1 MQDKDSEVL
10 NYQRKRR
17 KRITKIRYS
26 IILIV
31 AGWIVLSMILVVVLF
46 VKMTSLEHKLD
57 QLVTSSSE
65 QNTDQIN
72 AGAAADLN
80 GGVIAEETETTEEM
94 QTEMTW
100 DKVTPPASG
109 ISDEDNLASEGD
121 LHKVYLTFDN
131 VPSEHTSEIL
141 DVLQAYGVKATF
153 FVNGNQDEE
162 MLSVYQRI
170 VDEGHTLGM
179 NSYSNQYSVIY
190 QSEDAF
196 EQDYMTLKNFLK
208 QTTGVDSLYY
218 RFPGGSS
225 NLISNVRW
233 ITLFIILIHRELFIM
248 TGMYRQEMAA
258 STAYTSEEIVEN
270 VTDDVVKYKT
280 SVVLLHDGTDKSAT
294 VEALGPLIEALEG
307 MGAQILP
314 IDEDTQVIQY
324 VKADTVE

>member
-1 MQDKDSEVL
+1 MQDKDSEML
-10 NYQRKRR
+10 NHQRKRR
-17 KRITKIRYS
+17 KRIAKIRNG
-26 IILIV
+26 IILII
-31 AGWIVLSMILVVVLF
+31 AGWIVLSMILIVALF
-46 VKMTSLEHKLD
+46 FKMVSLEHKID
-57 QLVTSSSE
+57 RLVTSSSE
-65 QNTDQIN
+65 QNTDQVN
-72 AGAAADLN
+72 AGAAAKLS
-80 GGVIAEETETTEEM
+80 GGVIAEETEDTEIM

-100 DKVTPPASG
+100 DKVTPPATG
-109 ISDEDNLASEGD
+109 ISDEDNMASDGD

-141 DVLQAYGVKATF
+141 DVLEEYGVKATF
-153 FVNGNQDEE
+153 FVNGSQDEE
-162 MLSVYQRI
+162 MIPVYKRI

-190 QSEDAF
+190 QSEEAF

-208 QTTGVDSLYY
+208 QTTGVDSFYY

-225 NLISNVRW
+225 NLISNVPMDY
-233 ITLFIILIHRELFIM
+233 FIHYLNTQGIVYYDWNVSA
-248 TGMYRQEMAA
+248 GDGA
-258 STAYTSEEIVEN
+258 STVYTSEEIVEN

-280 SVVLLHDGTDKSAT
+280 SVVLLHDGKDKSAT
-294 VEALGPLIEALEG
+294 VEALEPLIETLEG

>member
-1 MQDKDSEVL
+1 MLDKASEVL

-121 LHKVYLTFDN
+121 IHKVYLTFDN

-225 NLISNVRW
+225 NEISNVNMAEFVRVLNEKG
-233 ITLFIILIHRELFIM
+233 ITYFDWNVSAGD
-248 TGMYRQEMAA
+248 T
-258 STAYTSEEIVEN
+258 SSDYTV
-270 VTDDVVKYKT
+270 DDVVTNVTEGVKRYKT
-280 SVVLLHDGTDKSAT
+280 SVVLLHDGDDKSTT
-294 VEALGPLIEALEG
+294 VEALEPLIQKLQQMKAE
-307 MGAQILP
+307 ILP
-314 IDEDTQVIQY
+314 IDENTKVIQY
-324 VKADTVE
+324 IKADSFE

>member
-121 LHKVYLTFDN
+121 IHKVYLTFDN

-225 NLISNVRW
+225 NEISNVNMAEFVRILNEKG
-233 ITLFIILIHRELFIM
+233 ITYFDWNVSAGD
-248 TGMYRQEMAA
+248 T
-258 STAYTSEEIVEN
+258 SSDYTV
-270 VTDDVVKYKT
+270 DDVVTNVTEGVKRYKT
-280 SVVLLHDGTDKSAT
+280 SVVLLHDGDDKSTT
-294 VEALGPLIEALEG
+294 VEALESLIQKLQQMKAE
-307 MGAQILP
+307 ILP
-314 IDEDTQVIQY
+314 IDENTKVIQY
-324 VKADTVE
+324 IKADSVE

>member
-109 ISDEDNLASEGD
+109 I
-121 LHKVYLTFDN
+121 
-131 VPSEHTSEIL
+131 
-141 DVLQAYGVKATF
+141 
-153 FVNGNQDEE
+153 
-162 MLSVYQRI
+162 
-170 VDEGHTLGM
+170 
-179 NSYSNQYSVIY
+179 
-190 QSEDAF
+190 
-196 EQDYMTLKNFLK
+196 
-208 QTTGVDSLYY
+208 
-218 RFPGGSS
+218 
-225 NLISNVRW
+225 
-233 ITLFIILIHRELFIM
+233 
-248 TGMYRQEMAA
+248 
-258 STAYTSEEIVEN
+258 
-270 VTDDVVKYKT
+270 
-280 SVVLLHDGTDKSAT
+280 
-294 VEALGPLIEALEG
+294 
-307 MGAQILP
+307 
-314 IDEDTQVIQY
+314 
-324 VKADTVE
+324 

>member
-80 GGVIAEETETTEEM
+80 SGVIAEETETTEEM

-121 LHKVYLTFDN
+121 IHKVYLTFDN

-225 NLISNVRW
+225 NEISNVNMAEFVRVLNEKG
-233 ITLFIILIHRELFIM
+233 ITYFDWNVSAGD
-248 TGMYRQEMAA
+248 T
-258 STAYTSEEIVEN
+258 SSDYTV
-270 VTDDVVKYKT
+270 DDVVTNVTEGVKRYKT
-280 SVVLLHDGTDKSAT
+280 SVVLLHDGDDKSTT
-294 VEALGPLIEALEG
+294 VEALEPLIQKLQQMKAE
-307 MGAQILP
+307 ILP
-314 IDEDTQVIQY
+314 IDENTKVIQY
-324 VKADTVE
+324 IKADSVE

>member
-80 GGVIAEETETTEEM
+80 GGVIAEGTETTEEM

-121 LHKVYLTFDN
+121 LQKVYLTFDN

-162 MLSVYQRI
+162 MLPVYQRI

-179 NSYSNQYSVIY
+179 NSYSNQYS
-190 QSEDAF
+190 
-196 EQDYMTLKNFLK
+196 
-208 QTTGVDSLYY
+208 LYY

-225 NLISNVRW
+225 NLISNVPMDY
-233 ITLFIILIHRELFIM
+233 FIHYLNTQGIIYYDWNVSA
-248 TGMYRQEMAA
+248 GDGA

>member
-121 LHKVYLTFDN
+121 IHKVYLTFDN

-225 NLISNVRW
+225 NEISNVNMAEFVRVLNEKG
-233 ITLFIILIHRELFIM
+233 ITYFDWNVSAGD
-248 TGMYRQEMAA
+248 T
-258 STAYTSEEIVEN
+258 SSDYTV
-270 VTDDVVKYKT
+270 DDVVTNVTEGVKRYKT
-280 SVVLLHDGTDKSAT
+280 SVVLLHDGDDKSTT
-294 VEALGPLIEALEG
+294 VEALEPLIQKLQQMKAE
-307 MGAQILP
+307 ILP
-314 IDEDTQVIQY
+314 IDENTKVIQY
-324 VKADTVE
+324 IKADSVE